1 MNSIQN
7 FFNSILQQ
15 IPNVLYA
22 VLLLVVAFVAAT
34 IVKNLVTNLLKA
46 VKAENVLSKLGIQDT
61 TTGSSIDFV
70 AKLAYF
76 VTFLLFLPGV
86 LDKLGMHSVS
96 SPITSMV
103 NNFLGFIPKIIGA
116 AIILAVGL
124 FVAKIIKEL
133 LVPVLKAIKV
143 DMLQEKAGINNEEA
157 PTFSTVIA
165 NVLYGVIVLVVIT
178 AALDQLGI
186 ATISNPANEIVN
198 AIFAA
203 IPNVLE
209 AIIIIAIGVFIAKL
223 AAKLLQ
229 AVLAGVGADSLIE
242 KITGNPAKNLV
253 LSKAISAVVQYV
265 LVIIFLVQGIYVLN
279 LPVLTG
285 IGTAI
290 IGYMP
295 AVLAAVIILAIGIFA
310 ANTAEA
316 ALVKKFPEAKA
327 GVLVAKTA
335 IYVLVAFLGLSQLG
349 VANAIVETTFILIVA
364 AVCVAFAIAFGIG
377 GRQFAANSLDKLEKK
392 MEEKK

>member
-22 VLLLVVAFVAAT
+22 VLLLIVAFVAAT

-103 NNFLGFIPKIIGA
+103 NNFLSFIPKIIGA

-143 DMLQEKAGINNEEA
+143 DMLQEKAGINKEEA
-157 PTFSTVIA
+157 PAFSTVIA

-186 ATISNPANEIVN
+186 ATISKPANEIVN
-198 AIFAA
+198 AIFAS

-316 ALVKKFPEAKA
+316 ALIKKFPEAKA